1 MRVLILVCCLVSPAL
16 AAAQT
21 PLNCAPTYPQMPFWR
36 GATGD
41 MTHVYGD
48 FTPDDKVRQ
57 VLYAGIG
64 TASYS
69 GPPLEY
75 KMEVEVAAYNQ
86 DGTYAGTTLTPLWVN
101 PSNVTG
107 TPMLALPPG
116 RYLLLPKWRLT
127 GRVNSGPPAA
137 VVMNLFILYLE
148 YPLACLPRLLGV
160 ETPVAGSASTP
171 PDFTALLAAA
181 QAAADTLT
189 TLAQSGP

>member
-1 MRVLILVCCLVSPAL
+1 MTKVLLAL
-16 AAAQT
+16 ALLLPSLAQAQT
-21 PLNCAPTYPQMPFWR
+21 CTPTYPAMPFWR

-41 MTHVYGD
+41 LTHVYGD
-48 FTPDDKVRQ
+48 FTPDDKVRM

-69 GPPLEY
+69 GPPLEF

-86 DGTYAGTTLTPLWVN
+86 DGTYAGTTLTPMWVN
-101 PSNVTG
+101 QSLIAG

-160 ETPVAGSASTP
+160 ETPQVGSNTS
-171 PDFTALLAAA
+171 PDFTALVAAA
-181 QAAADTLT
+181 TEAAAKLT
-189 TLAQSGP
+189 ALAGSVPP